1 MTQSLNSNLPEVERT
16 CDWQRTADWKPHT
29 LSRAEADQIVAGYLA
44 LVEAA
49 APGALRPGCT
59 GLGIGSGAGNVEAAF
74 AAHGFTMTASEW
86 SDDGL
91 DFIETQNPGLS
102 RRKVDLR
109 AIGDRNAW
117 DLIVC
122 RELYPFTRE
131 ANYDEQMRILRS
143 LVVALKPGGVL
154 LVVGSDVAKPS
165 CMDYARAFAAL
176 RADADVADVYGPVL
190 EAFAKRAGGRGI
202 SRAGYRLGSAAT
214 EVALRALQAARGS
227 VVAAIRI
234 YAVRKISEAA

>member
-1 MTQSLNSNLPEVERT
+1 MTQPPNSNLPEVERT
-16 CDWQRTADWKPHT
+16 CDWQKTADWTPHT
-29 LSRAEADQIVAGYLA
+29 LSRAEADRIVSGYLA
-44 LVEAA
+44 LIEAA

-59 GLGIGSGAGNVEAAF
+59 GLGIGSGAGNVESAF
-74 AAHGFTMTASEW
+74 AVRGFTMTASEW

-91 DFIETQNPGLS
+91 GLIETHNPGLA

-109 AIGDRNAW
+109 SISDRNAW

-143 LVVALKPGGVL
+143 LVAALKPGGVL

-176 RADADVADVYGPVL
+176 RADADVAEVYGPVL

-202 SRAGYRLGSAAT
+202 SRVGYRIGSGVT
-214 EVALRALQAARGS
+214 EVALRALQTARGS

-234 YAVRKISEAA
+234 YAIRKMSEAA